1 MEKNKN
7 TLLNYIKYPSLTQ
20 KSINLYEN
28 RQYTF
33 LVDRS
38 LTKLEIKLAIEQNFN
53 VIVTDVNTCILPP
66 KKKSVGKFVGK
77 KAVYKKAF
85 IKLQKGQTITELL
98 FN

>member
-1 MEKNKN
+1 MERNKT
-7 TLLNYIKYPSLTQ
+7 TLLNYIKYPSLSE
-20 KSINLYEN
+20 KSIGLYAN

-33 LVDRS
+33 LVDRC
-38 LTKLEIKLAIEQNFN
+38 LTKLEIKFAIEQNFN

-85 IKLQKGQTITELL
+85 IKLQEGQTLTEL